1 MKRSQIVI
9 TDECVLIKKKDYEE
23 IIEPTLTQR
32 SFVGRPHDYIEE
44 PKQIF
49 LSSAKTKTNWM
60 WRHLRNCVNGHY
72 KDKVIKYGFF
82 AVDIFSALA
91 SGIQTKNQYLQR
103 KKNTDDMSF
112 QQEYLN
118 IFLGNNENSI
128 FKFEDFEQNQI
139 LETAFYPR
147 TAEEFMYNEEQ
158 KYVFS
163 DDYVRILVCDIAVAT
178 GDENDNTV
186 YLFMAINK
194 ETGQAKVECII
205 PKNGLNSVLQV
216 LYMKRWFYEYKADYF
231 MIDTKG
237 VGNVIYD
244 LLTVTTEDKEFN
256 TTYPAWTACTDKLL
270 QISSDKVINDKI
282 IRTMEQEAEPIII
295 PYAGTAELNCQM
307 HLTLRKSLR
316 DKSIS
321 LLKDDAEM
329 QSLFEDRD
337 SSYILKSSEEK
348 AKNIDPYVQTRITIN
363 EAISLEA
370 TLTETG
376 LLKVQEAKRTDTKD
390 RYMTLAM
397 ANMLADRIYNKYKK
411 EDSGELSLED
421 FFDIYDN

>member
-1 MKRSQIVI
+1 M
-9 TDECVLIKKKDYEE
+9 IKKKDYEE

-32 SFVGRPHDYIEE
+32 SFVGRPADYIEE

-49 LSSAKTKTNWM
+49 LSSAKNKTNWM

-103 KKNTDDMSF
+103 KRNTDDMSF

-139 LETAFYPR
+139 LDVAFYPR
-147 TAEEFMYNEEQ
+147 TEEEFMYNEEQ
-158 KYVFS
+158 KYNFS
-163 DDYVRILVCDIAVAT
+163 DDDWVRILVCDIAVAT

-194 ETGQAKVECII
+194 NTGEKKVEGII
-205 PKNGLNSVLQV
+205 PKNGLNSILQV
-216 LYMKRWFYEYKADYF
+216 LYMKRWFYEYKATYF

-244 LLTVTTEDKEFN
+244 LLTVETEDKDFN
-256 TTYPAWTACTDKLL
+256 ITYPAWTACIDKML

-282 IRTMEQEAEPIII
+282 TRTMSQEAEQIII
-295 PYAGTAELNCQM
+295 PYAGTAELNSQM
-307 HLTLRKSLR
+307 HLALRKTLR
-316 DKSIS
+316 DKKIS
-321 LLKDDAEM
+321 LLKDDYEM
-329 QSLFEDRD
+329 QKIFEDKDER
-337 SSYILKSSEEK
+337 YIFKTSDEK
-348 AKNIDPYVQTRITIN
+348 ARDIDPYIQTRITIN

-370 TLTETG
+370 SLTETG

-397 ANMLADRIYNKYKK
+397 ANLLADKIYNKYLRID
-411 EDSGELSLED
+411 DSD
-421 FFDIYDN
+421 FDESDFYEIYNY

>member
-32 SFVGRPHDYIEE
+32 SFVGRPFDYLEE

-147 TAEEFMYNEEQ
+147 TEEEFMYNEEQ
-158 KYVFS
+158 KYKFS
-163 DDYVRILVCDIAVAT
+163 DDWIRILVCDIAVAT

-194 ETGQAKVECII
+194 ETGEKRVECII

-216 LYMKRWFYEYKADYF
+216 LYMKRWFYEYKANYF

-244 LLTVTTEDKEFN
+244 LLTVETEDREFN
-256 TTYPAWTACTDKLL
+256 TIYPAWTTCLDKTL

-282 IRTMEQEAEPIII
+282 TRTMTQDAEEVII
-295 PYAGTAELNCQM
+295 PYAGTAELNSQM

-316 DKSIS
+316 DKNIS
-321 LLKDDAEM
+321 LLKDDSEM

-348 AKNIDPYVQTRITIN
+348 ARNIDPYTQTRITIN
-363 EAISLEA
+363 EAVSLEA
-370 TLTETG
+370 TFTETG

-397 ANMLADRIYNKYKK
+397 ANLLADKIYNKYKK
-411 EDSGELSLED
+411 EDSDDLTLED
-421 FFDIYDN
+421 FYDIYDN